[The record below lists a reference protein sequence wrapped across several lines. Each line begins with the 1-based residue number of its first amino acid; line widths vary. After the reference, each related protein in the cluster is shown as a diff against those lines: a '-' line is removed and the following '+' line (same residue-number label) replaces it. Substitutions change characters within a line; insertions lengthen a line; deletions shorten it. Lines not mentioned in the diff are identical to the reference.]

1 MLDPAA
7 RKQRN
12 PQMLAEVRAGLNG
25 EPKQL
30 SPKFFY
36 DARGSELFEE
46 ITRLPEYYL
55 TRTERVLL
63 ADHIPIWIDR
73 LRPRTL
79 VELGA
84 GSAAKTRLIL
94 DAMRS
99 TGSAERYVP
108 VDVSASFL
116 EETAAE
122 LRREYPA
129 LDIVPAVADI
139 TTELNL
145 PRDLARPVLF
155 SFLGSTIGNFE
166 RLQAVRLLKRIRAAM
181 QTGDCF
187 LLGADLRPG
196 AEGSEKTVAT
206 IEAAYC
212 DAQGLTAEF
221 NRNMLRVLNRELG
234 ANFDPLLWQH
244 RAFYNEDAHCIEM
257 HLVSPLAQAV
267 AIPGMGEVVF
277 KPGESIRTE
286 ISCKYDRATLA
297 SLFEETGLAITEWQT
312 DADGLYA
319 LLLGTPT
326 P

>member
-1 MLDPAA
+1 
-7 RKQRN
+7 
-12 PQMLAEVRAGLNG
+12 MLAEVRQGLER

-55 TRTERVLL
+55 TRTERALL
-63 ADHIPIWIDR
+63 EDRVPAWIHR

-79 VELGA
+79 IELGA
-84 GSAAKTRLIL
+84 GSAAKTRVIL

-99 TGSAERYVP
+99 TGSAKRYIP

-116 EETAAE
+116 EETAAG
-122 LRREYPA
+122 LRGEYPA
-129 LDIVPAVADI
+129 LEIVPAVADI
-139 TTELNL
+139 TAELNL
-145 PRDLARPVLF
+145 PRDLARPALF

-166 RLQAVRLLKRIRAAM
+166 HSEAVGLLGRIRSTM
-181 QTGDCF
+181 QSGDHF

-196 AEGSEKTVAT
+196 AEASAKTVAT
-206 IEAAYC
+206 LEAAYC
-212 DAQGLTAEF
+212 DSQGLTAEF

-234 ANFDPLLWQH
+234 ANFDPPLWQH

-267 AIPGMGEVVF
+267 AIPGMGEIVF

-297 SLFEETGLAITEWQT
+297 SMFEEAGLAITEWAT

-319 LLLGTPT
+319 LLLCTPA